1 VADVNETLRPG
12 NDAAPVPAAPSATE
26 PATEPEQEDE
36 GASVRDSVRD
46 RARDARGRAMER
58 AEAVVDR
65 AHDARDRAT
74 MMVADK
80 IDELK
85 PHLRGWLHAGM
96 IPLLTAAFAVLIMLS
111 PTTITRIGSSVYAAS
126 ALLLFGVSGLYHRFT
141 WQPKLWAFWRRF
153 DHANIYVFIAG
164 TYTPVAFLYLHGG
177 PRWTLIGIAWG
188 CALAGMIFKIGWP
201 HAPRWVS
208 MLYVVMGW
216 LAVFFIPHFHEG
228 AAQFPT
234 WVNVSTFTL
243 IAVGG
248 VLYSLGAV
256 VYATKRPNPS
266 PTWFGF
272 HEVFH
277 AFTVAA
283 FIAQYVAVSI
293 ATYSLR

>member
-1 VADVNETLRPG
+1 MVDTVI
-12 NDAAPVPAAPSATE
+12 DAAGS
-26 PATEPEQEDE
+26 
-36 GASVRDSVRD
+36 
-46 RARDARGRAMER
+46 ARDKAS
-58 AEAVVDR
+58 
-65 AHDARDRAT
+65 DARDRAVEA
-74 MMVADK
+74 VADK

-85 PHLRGWLHAGM
+85 PHLRGWLHAGS
-96 IPLLTAAFAVLIMLS
+96 IPLLTAAFAVLIALS
-111 PTTITRIGSSVYAAS
+111 PSAITAVGSSIYAAS
-126 ALLLFGVSGLYHRFT
+126 ALLLFGVSGIYHRGT
-141 WQPKLWAFWRRF
+141 WAPRMWAFWRRF

-164 TYTPVAFLYLHGG
+164 TYTPIAFLYLQGSS
-177 PRWTLIGIAWG
+177 RWTLIGVVWG

-201 HAPRWVS
+201 HAPRWLS

-216 LAVFFIPHFHEG
+216 IALFFIPHFHEG

-248 VLYSLGAV
+248 VLYSIGAV

-277 AFTVAA
+277 LLTVLAFVC
-283 FIAQYVAVSI
+283 QYVAVSI

>member
-1 VADVNETLRPG
+1 MNETRSDHDGTP
-12 NDAAPVPAAPSATE
+12 PSRRS
-26 PATEPEQEDE
+26 
-36 GASVRDSVRD
+36 GAK
-46 RARDARGRAMER
+46 ER
-58 AEAVVDR
+58 AEAAVDR
-65 AHDARDRAT
+65 AVDRASSARDRAVDAAGNARDKAQDARDRAIEA
-74 MMVADK
+74 VADK

-96 IPLLTAAFAVLIMLS
+96 IPLLTAAFAVLIVLS
-111 PTTITRIGSSVYAAS
+111 PTGITKLGSSIYAAS
-126 ALLLFGVSGLYHRFT
+126 ALLLFGVSGIYHRGT
-141 WQPKLWAFWRRF
+141 WAPRMWAFWRRF

-164 TYTPVAFLYLHGG
+164 TYTPIAFLYLHDG
-177 PRWTLIGIAWG
+177 PRWTLIVTVWT
-188 CALAGMIFKIGWP
+188 CALAGLIFKIGWP

-216 LAVFFIPHFHEG
+216 LAVFFIPQFHEG
-228 AAQFPT
+228 AAHFPT

-248 VLYSLGAV
+248 VLYTVGAV

-277 AFTVAA
+277 LFTVLA
-283 FIAQYVAVSI
+283 FISQYVAVSI

>member
-1 VADVNETLRPG
+1 MNQTTRSEHDGHPTGR
-12 NDAAPVPAAPSATE
+12 
-26 PATEPEQEDE
+26 
-36 GASVRDSVRD
+36 RD
-46 RARDARGRAMER
+46 RARER

-65 AHDARDRAT
+65 AVDAAGHARDKAQDARDRAIEA
-74 MMVADK
+74 VADK

-96 IPLLTAAFAVLIMLS
+96 IPLLTAAFAVLIVLS
-111 PTTITRIGSSVYAAS
+111 PTAITKVGSSIYAAS
-126 ALLLFGVSGLYHRFT
+126 ALLLFGVSGIYHRGT
-141 WQPKLWAFWRRF
+141 WAPRMWAFWRRF

-164 TYTPVAFLYLHGG
+164 TYTPIAFLYLHDAA
-177 PRWTLIGIAWG
+177 RWTLIVVVWT
-188 CALAGMIFKIGWP
+188 CALAGLVFKIGWP

-216 LAVFFIPHFHEG
+216 LAVLFIPQFHEG
-228 AAQFPT
+228 AHRFPT

-248 VLYSLGAV
+248 VLYTVGAV

-277 AFTVAA
+277 LFTVLA
-283 FIAQYVAVSI
+283 FISQYVAVSI

>member
-1 VADVNETLRPG
+1 MPG
-12 NDAAPVPAAPSATE
+12 
-26 PATEPEQEDE
+26 
-36 GASVRDSVRD
+36 R
-46 RARDARGRAMER
+46 
-58 AEAVVDR
+58 
-65 AHDARDRAT
+65 
-74 MMVADK
+74 
-80 IDELK
+80 
-85 PHLRGWLHAGM
+85 
-96 IPLLTAAFAVLIMLS
+96 
-111 PTTITRIGSSVYAAS
+111 
-126 ALLLFGVSGLYHRFT
+126 ALLLFGVSGIYHRFT
-141 WQPKLWAFWRRF
+141 WQPRLWAFWRRF

-164 TYTPVAFLYLHGG
+164 TYTPVAFLYLQGAA
-177 PRWTLIGIAWG
+177 RWTLIGIAWG
-188 CALAGMIFKIGWP
+188 CAIAGMIFKIGWP

-216 LAVFFIPHFHEG
+216 LAVFFIPNFHEG
-228 AAQFPT
+228 AAHFPT
-234 WVNVSTFTL
+234 SVNVATFTL

-266 PTWFGF
+266 PKWFGF